1 MASWVFEQFT
11 TPHLL
16 QAYIILLEAKINKLQ
31 SQKNNLDDCLDYTK
45 ISIIDKKIGKARI
58 EIMQHKEEIA
68 LFPFEDRK
76 AKILK

>member
-1 MASWVFEQFT
+1 MSSWVFEQFT

-16 QAYIILLEAKINKLQ
+16 QAYIILLEAEIDKLQ
-31 SQKNNLDDCLDYTK
+31 SQKINLDDCLDYTK
-45 ISIIDKKIGKARI
+45 IRIINKKIGDARI
-58 EIMQHKEEIA
+58 KIMQHREEIA

>member
-1 MASWVFEQFT
+1 MTSWIFEQFT

-16 QAYIILLEAKINKLQ
+16 QANIILLEAKINKLQ

-45 ISIIDKKIGKARI
+45 ISIINKKIGKAKI
-58 EIMQHKEEIA
+58 EIMQHREEIA